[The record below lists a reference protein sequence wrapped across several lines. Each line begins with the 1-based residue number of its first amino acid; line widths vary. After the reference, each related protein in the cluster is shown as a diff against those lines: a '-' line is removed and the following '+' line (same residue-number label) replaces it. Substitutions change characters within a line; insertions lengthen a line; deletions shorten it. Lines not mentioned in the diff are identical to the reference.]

1 MSSSRALSDVA
12 EEPAGSNSPAASDSV
27 RASPYL
33 HTSQSITGST
43 STFNATG
50 TNGTAQSPR
59 TQQALPRMPSQPS
72 SLRTVKSSKDI
83 KRTASGSPS
92 GSAVTSPTTKDTSSK
107 SHRTNGVRPATSTQ
121 KIRNTPRL
129 AHDYEI
135 ESAAA
140 TMMYWS
146 RAPVYGAIP
155 MRSMRA
161 HSVTLVDSVAWLFGG
176 CDDKGCWKDIYCF
189 DTGALALLMVE
200 VPFIR
205 TRPWTN
211 RNNAMEPP

>member
-1 MSSSRALSDVA
+1 MSSSRTLSDVA
-12 EEPAGSNSPAASDSV
+12 EEPAGSNSPAAEA

-33 HTSQSITGST
+33 NAGPATTGST

-50 TNGTAQSPR
+50 ANGTTQSPR
-59 TQQALPRMPSQPS
+59 PQQVVAKKPSQPS
-72 SLRTVKSSKDI
+72 SLRTVRSSKDI
-83 KRTASGSPS
+83 KRNGSPS
-92 GSAVTSPTTKDTSSK
+92 GSVVTSPTTKDTGSRTPK
-107 SHRTNGVRPATSTQ
+107 TNGVRPATSTQ
-121 KIRNTPRL
+121 RIRNTPRL

-135 ESAAA
+135 ESAA
-140 TMMYWS
+140 TTIMYWS

-189 DTGALALLMVE
+189 DTGALTFAAGL
-200 VPFIR
+200 
-205 TRPWTN
+205 
-211 RNNAMEPP
+211 